1 MSDDGIILQFAP
13 MMASTYAVSD
23 VMNAHIGNGLDMISK
38 VPFILLKSDRD
49 KKQSGGNVVC
59 GYEVMII
66 CKKTGKTATMN
77 LSAMADASN
86 IIVAPVSPYIFSTI
100 YLLCIW
106 FVNKPYNS
114 CALSVNSSFVCSSR
128 MQLFAL

>member
-1 MSDDGIILQFAP
+1 MSDDGIIIQFAP
-13 MMASTYAVSD
+13 MMASTYDVSD
-23 VMNAHIGNGLDMISK
+23 VMKAHIAAGLDMISK

-66 CKKTGKTATMN
+66 SKRTGKTATMN

-86 IIVAPVSPYIFSTI
+86 VIAAPVSPYIF
-100 YLLCIW
+100 
-106 FVNKPYNS
+106 
-114 CALSVNSSFVCSSR
+114 
-128 MQLFAL
+128 